1 LIACANVAGLLLVR
15 GESRRRE
22 LAVRVALGA
31 GGQRLTRLL
40 LAESGV
46 LAALGGGLGVV
57 LAWLGVKLLRATAPA
72 GLPRVAETSLDWSV
86 LGFAIVTAVIAAVL
100 AGILPALQAT
110 HIAPAGELKEGARGA
125 TAGRARLRWRQSLV
139 ATEIA
144 LAVVL
149 VIAAGLMIRSVRNLL
164 SIDAGFR
171 PDGVLTMRI
180 STPSTWYPD
189 SIRVASFWDEVQR
202 RIAAVPGVKRVGA
215 VRLLPLATEMGDWG
229 LRIEGY
235 TPPPGQFS
243 PGDWQI
249 VTPGY
254 IEAMGLHVRE
264 GRAFDARD
272 GMDAPLAMIVNRTF
286 TERYLA
292 GRHPL
297 GVHVRIGS
305 SDTTHVYT
313 IVGVVDDVHH
323 NKLVG
328 EVKPEFYAT
337 LAQFA
342 LAPGNTR
349 RSMSLV
355 IRTDGDPAT
364 LAGPVRAAIKQ
375 VDPRLPLSEVRTM
388 HDIVNAAIGG
398 PRFAMQALGLFG
410 ALALLLSAIGIFGI
424 VSQVVASRSHEL
436 GIRAAL
442 GATPRELIALSLR
455 TGIRQALVGLAIGIV
470 VAVVLTRTMTSMLQ
484 GVTPT
489 DPWTF
494 AGVVLVTG
502 IVALAASVGPAR
514 RAGRTDPARVLGSS

>member
-1 LIACANVAGLLLVR
+1 
-15 GESRRRE
+15 
-22 LAVRVALGA
+22 
-31 GGQRLTRLL
+31 
-40 LAESGV
+40 
-46 LAALGGGLGVV
+46 
-57 LAWLGVKLLRATAPA
+57 
-72 GLPRVAETSLDWSV
+72 
-86 LGFAIVTAVIAAVL
+86 
-100 AGILPALQAT
+100 
-110 HIAPAGELKEGARGA
+110 
-125 TAGRARLRWRQSLV
+125 
-139 ATEIA
+139 
-144 LAVVL
+144 
-149 VIAAGLMIRSVRNLL
+149 MIRSVRNLL

-254 IEAMGLHVRE
+254 IEAMGLRVRE

-305 SDTTHVYT
+305 RDTTHVYT

-342 LAPGNTR
+342 FAPGNTR

-355 IRTDGDPAT
+355 IRTDGDPAA
-364 LAGPVRAAIKQ
+364 LAAPVRAAIKQ
-375 VDPRLPLSEVRTM
+375 VDPRLPISEVRTM
-388 HDIVNAAIGG
+388 RDIVNAAIGG

-442 GATPRELIALSLR
+442 GATPRELIALSLGA
-455 TGIRQALVGLAIGIV
+455 GIRQALAGLAIGIV
-470 VAVVLTRTMTSMLQ
+470 VALVLTRTMTSMLQ

-514 RAGRTDPARVLGSS
+514 RAGRTDPARVLSSS